1 MKTKLLAL
9 ALAFAVTVGLLMVT
23 PIAAADPF
31 EAAADPFEACAQ
43 NPDSSI
49 CADKDKDTK
58 LFGSDSIWTNII
70 NIILTIM
77 GGVAVIVI
85 IVGGIRYVTSAGD
98 ASAVTAAK
106 NTILF
111 AVVGLVLAIMAGVIV
126 NFVLSR
132 ITG

>member
-31 EAAADPFEACAQ
+31 EACAQ

-49 CADKDKDTK
+49 CPDKDKDTK

-132 ITG
+132 IMG